1 MHEKEKR
8 KGVVWIVGFHATS
21 ALLLLFPLKKQTVTV
36 AILGN
41 MALVLFNLARP
52 RLCLSCRFTHLGRSD
67 ETFGPQSRQSRSC
80 CCILLTSYDFLRS
93 VIATG
98 LPSLAVGSIS
108 AGVLEE
114 CLLPRRRRTFS
125 GDAFVV
131 VVVVFVVV
139 VVLTDG

>member
-52 RLCLSCRFTHLGRSD
+52 RVCLSCRFTHLGRSD

-80 CCILLTSYDFLRS
+80 CCIPLTSYDFYDPL
-93 VIATG
+93 
-98 LPSLAVGSIS
+98 
-108 AGVLEE
+108 
-114 CLLPRRRRTFS
+114 
-125 GDAFVV
+125 
-131 VVVVFVVV
+131 
-139 VVLTDG
+139 